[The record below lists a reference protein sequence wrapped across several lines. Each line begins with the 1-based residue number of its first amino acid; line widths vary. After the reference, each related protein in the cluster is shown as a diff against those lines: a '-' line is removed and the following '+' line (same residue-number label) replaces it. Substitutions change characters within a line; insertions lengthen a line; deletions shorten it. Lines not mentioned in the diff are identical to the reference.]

1 MREKHASRRND
12 RLTSPTPTRR
22 RLRRRLRQMFP
33 SLAATP
39 CTPAAACHAH
49 HNWAGKEG
57 GREGGRGPRP
67 KSVNKLLWISSSVVR
82 LSVGWFF
89 VRPPFIGW
97 KLGVPYR
104 KVGMLTKTKI
114 TPGYKEARKRNALRL
129 RGEREERFV
138 PL

>member
-57 GREGGRGPRP
+57 GREGGGPRP

>member
-49 HNWAGKEG
+49 HNWAG
-57 GREGGRGPRP
+57 REGATPEKCQQIVMDFVLRCPF
-67 KSVNKLLWISSSVVR
+67 
-82 LSVGWFF
+82 VGWL
-89 VRPPFIGW
+89 VLRAA
-97 KLGVPYR
+97 
-104 KVGMLTKTKI
+104 
-114 TPGYKEARKRNALRL
+114 ARGRRSSAGN
-129 RGEREERFV
+129 
-138 PL
+138 